1 MTLERSADAIRQSV
15 SIWSRTDLC
24 DLRKDGWCHL
34 TVCVGASL
42 RLCHLRCIIT
52 KQTETFRINFRFFA
66 CLFVCFPQ
74 GLLKTPPVFL
84 VSGESWTLVVM
95 CNIFN
100 QESSCCCIYL
110 KLQASW
116 HTLVTPA
123 PERWRQEDHKFK
135 IILSHIGSSRPAW
148 ATWALVSKT
157 TIKG

>member
-1 MTLERSADAIRQSV
+1 MPFDSLCPFEVEQISVTLERTADAIWQSV
-15 SIWSRTDLC
+15 LVLLSGFVISDVSSQSRL
-24 DLRKDGWCHL
+24 KHL
-34 TVCVGASL
+34 GLTLGFLLV
-42 RLCHLRCIIT
+42 
-52 KQTETFRINFRFFA
+52 

-157 TIKG
+157 TIKS